1 MSDKLSRRDLLH
13 RSVAFGALATFG
25 AAACGKEKRA
35 ALSCNDTSALS
46 SADAQL
52 RTTLVYVDTS
62 TEPGKTCAQ
71 CQQYNPAPS
80 ADVCGTCKIVK
91 GPINPGGYCKSFV
104 AKPA

>member
-1 MSDKLSRRDLLH
+1 MKDELSRRDLLH
-13 RSVAFGALATFG
+13 RSVAFGALAAFG
-25 AAACGKEKRA
+25 ATACGKEKRA

-52 RTTLVYVDTS
+52 RTTLAYVDTS

-71 CQQYNPAPS
+71 CQQFNSPAS
-80 ADVCGTCKIVK
+80 ADACGTCKILK
-91 GPINPGGYCKSFV
+91 GPVNPKGNCKSFV